1 MTRNGS
7 LRITSGYLRGRKI
20 KVAAGLVVRPMRSR
34 VRESLFNSIQ
44 DRIEA
49 ARVLDVFAGSGAL
62 GIEAVSR
69 GARQSVHIEK
79 DPAVLDLL
87 LDNLKT
93 LGIEAQC
100 KILEA
105 DAYRITQHPAPGGA
119 FQIILID
126 PPFADFSGPGS
137 LPWKLAAQLSADE
150 WLEAGGL
157 LVIEHPR
164 REDAEPPP
172 LGLKA
177 REGKSYGK
185 TGLAIWEKDRPDQPS

>member
-1 MTRNGS
+1 MARSGS
-7 LRITSGYLRGRKI
+7 LRITSGHLRGRKI
-20 KVAAGLVVRPMRSR
+20 KVPAGLTVRPMRSR

-44 DRIEA
+44 DRLET

-69 GARQSVHIEK
+69 GARQSVHVEK

-126 PPFADFSGPGS
+126 PPFADYGGPGS

-185 TGLAIWEKDRPDQPS
+185 TGLAIWEKDRPDQLS

>member
-1 MTRNGS
+1 MARSGS
-7 LRITSGYLRGRKI
+7 LRITSGHLRGRKI
-20 KVAAGLVVRPMRSR
+20 KVPAGLTVRPMRSR

-44 DRIEA
+44 DRLET

-69 GARQSVHIEK
+69 GARQSVHVEK

-126 PPFADFSGPGS
+126 PPFADYGGPGS

>member
-1 MTRNGS
+1 MARSGS
-7 LRITSGYLRGRKI
+7 LRITSGHLRGRKI
-20 KVAAGLVVRPMRSR
+20 KVPAGLTVRPMRSR

-69 GARQSVHIEK
+69 GARQSVHVEK

-93 LGIEAQC
+93 LGIQAQC

-119 FQIILID
+119 VQIILID
-126 PPFADFSGPGS
+126 PPFADYGGPGS

-185 TGLAIWEKDRPDQPS
+185 TGLAIWEKDRPDQLS